1 MSDERS
7 IETRRRNNST
17 QTKPSRRTGPLAPV
31 PNCRVLLIED
41 NDGDARLAQEALTS
55 SGFELVRAETI
66 AEALEK
72 LGDADLIL
80 TDLGLPDARG
90 LGAVDRLLEAA
101 PHLPIVVLT
110 GLSDLSIGRRAVRR
124 GAEDFVSKSGTDF
137 ASLQR
142 TLRYSLE
149 RHAFKKRLEDL
160 NRRLTALSV
169 LDPLTEVLNRRGIEE
184 VFTNEMS
191 RARREGGTLT
201 AVIIDCDDFKAINDR
216 FGHAVGDAVLREI
229 AQRVVASKRGA
240 DALGRIGGD
249 EFLLLLPNTRL
260 AEAGVVADRARLAVS
275 TTPIVHRP
283 EPIDVTLSMG
293 VCTVPL
299 GVDSVHEVLH
309 HTRAALKASK
319 ASGKDRVTTTSSDG
333 DTTRLDSENLQ
344 SLLTE
349 VLSRNELG
357 VFAQP
362 IIGLGT
368 DRVVAWEILVRG
380 PEGPFSSP
388 TELFRAA
395 RAQGS
400 LVQLD
405 TQCLKACCQAAFE
418 APLDGSIHLNILPS
432 TLLEVPIDSLL
443 GVFPIGSRARV
454 CIELSEQQ
462 FIGHPQQLIDQ
473 CRALRKAGV
482 RLAIDDIGAGRGNFD
497 SVILLEPDVIKIDI
511 SLVRGA
517 AGDSRKYRLIER
529 LVLLA
534 NALEVE
540 VVAEGIEDA
549 NDLEAMSELGIA
561 LGQGYYWTPPL
572 PVTDISS
579 NWSPSAGGR
588 SRPGAEVHD
597 GFGDAR
603 SPSLAE

>member
-7 IETRRRNNST
+7 IETRRRTDST
-17 QTKPSRRTGPLAPV
+17 ETSSPEPVGPLASA

-41 NDGDARLAQEALTS
+41 NDGDARLTQEALTS

-66 AEALEK
+66 AEALGK
-72 LGDADLIL
+72 LGDVDLIL

-110 GLSDLSIGRRAVRR
+110 GVSDLSIGRHAVRR
-124 GAEDFVSKSGTDF
+124 GAEDFVSKSGADF
-137 ASLQR
+137 AALAR

-149 RHAFKKRLEDL
+149 RHAFRKRLEDL
-160 NRRLTALSV
+160 NRRLTALSA
-169 LDPLTEVLNRRGIEE
+169 LDPLTEVLNRRGLEE
-184 VFTNEMS
+184 VFANEMS
-191 RARREGGTLT
+191 RARREGGTLA

-216 FGHAVGDAVLREI
+216 FGHAVGDAVLHEI
-229 AQRVVASKRGA
+229 AQRVVTSKRGA

-260 AEAGVVADRARLAVS
+260 AEAGVAAERARMAVS
-275 TTPIVHRP
+275 TTPVVHQP
-283 EPIDVTLSMG
+283 EPIHVTLSLG
-293 VCTVPL
+293 VRTVPL
-299 GVDSVHEVLH
+299 GVDSIHEVLQL
-309 HTRAALKASK
+309 TRAALKASK
-319 ASGKDRVTTTSSDG
+319 ASGKDRVTTTSIDG
-333 DTTRLDSENLQ
+333 DTTRLDGEHVR
-344 SLLTE
+344 SLLVE
-349 VLSRNELG
+349 VMSRNELG

-368 DRVVAWEILVRG
+368 DRAVGWEILVRG
-380 PEGPFSSP
+380 PEGPFCNP

-395 RAQGS
+395 RAQGN
-400 LVQLD
+400 LVELD
-405 TQCLKACCQAAFE
+405 TQCLKACYQAAVE
-418 APLDGSIHLNILPS
+418 APLDGFIHLNVLPS
-432 TLLEVPIDSLL
+432 TLLEIPVDSLL
-443 GVFPIGSRARV
+443 AVFRNGSRARV

-462 FIGHPQQLIDQ
+462 FIGHPHQLIEQ

-517 AGDSRKYRLIER
+517 GDDSRKYRLIER

-549 NDLEAMSELGIA
+549 NDLDAMSELGIA
-561 LGQGYYWTPPL
+561 LGQGYYWTAPL
-572 PVTDISS
+572 PVTDISERWPTNTDVS
-579 NWSPSAGGR
+579 EHQR
-588 SRPGAEVHD
+588 S
-597 GFGDAR
+597 
-603 SPSLAE
+603 S